1 MSKEQR
7 RIFGPIVVVLLAIT
21 GALVLVAARPRSAAE
36 RKASSHAMPEVKVVN
51 SAQSPARPLADR
63 VHRGRLWPQLRW
75 NLAALGNRLEKP
87 GKERLTLAGT
97 FQRADEQTA
106 LFAAILEFP
115 DRLRITT
122 QPGSESRTIVF
133 DGQGVRTVGGSLT
146 SAEEGLI
153 ESLVYD
159 TAEHFFTAQS
169 AGVPTRHLGNHFRT
183 DDGAT
188 ENYAGPFYNVFSVL
202 DLVKVTPE
210 TRSQSKFYCFNSET
224 RLLEKVHYQTLRN
237 GASVE
242 VETRIDGWRSIE
254 GEQVPSRIIRK
265 ENTQQVFVLTI
276 TSATLSPRIS
286 DGVF

>member
-1 MSKEQR
+1 MSKDKR
-7 RIFGPIVVVLLAIT
+7 RILGPVLIVVLVIT
-21 GALVLVAARPRSAAE
+21 GALVFVAARTRNGAE
-36 RKASSHAMPEVKVVN
+36 RKASSHSMSAVNVVN
-51 SAQSPARPLADR
+51 SAQSPARPQADR
-63 VHRGRLWPQLRW
+63 VHRGRLGPQLRW
-75 NLAALGNRLEKP
+75 TLTALGNRLEKP

-97 FQRADEQTA
+97 LNRASEQPVV
-106 LFAAILEFP
+106 FAAILEFP
-115 DRLRITT
+115 DRLQITT
-122 QPGSESRTIVF
+122 QSGTQSRTIVF
-133 DGQGVRTVGGSLT
+133 DGQSVRAVGGSLT
-146 SAEEGLI
+146 SAEEDLI

-159 TAEHFFTAQS
+159 TPEHFFSAQS

-183 DDGAT
+183 DDGSTA
-188 ENYAGPFYNVFSVL
+188 NYAGPFYNVFSVM

-242 VETRIDGWRSIE
+242 VETRIGGWRRIE
-254 GEQVPSRIIRK
+254 REQVPSRIIRK

-286 DGVF
+286 DGIF